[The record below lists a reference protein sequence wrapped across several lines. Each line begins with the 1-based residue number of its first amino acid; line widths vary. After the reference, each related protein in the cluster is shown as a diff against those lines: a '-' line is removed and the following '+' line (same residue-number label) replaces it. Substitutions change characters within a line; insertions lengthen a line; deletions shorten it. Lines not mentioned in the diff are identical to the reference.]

1 MKALSIFGQ
10 ALLMAFVAVCYVV
23 VGIIYIPFVIAY
35 YVVVS
40 AFTIT
45 VFGVCAMLVMVYK
58 FSAWLSR
65 AMR

>member
-10 ALLMAFVAVCYVV
+10 ALLMAFVAVSSVV
-23 VGIIYIPFVIAY
+23 AGLIYIPLVIAY
-35 YVVVS
+35 YVVVG
-40 AFTIT
+40 AFTVT
-45 VFGVCAMLVMVYK
+45 VFGVCAVLVMVYK